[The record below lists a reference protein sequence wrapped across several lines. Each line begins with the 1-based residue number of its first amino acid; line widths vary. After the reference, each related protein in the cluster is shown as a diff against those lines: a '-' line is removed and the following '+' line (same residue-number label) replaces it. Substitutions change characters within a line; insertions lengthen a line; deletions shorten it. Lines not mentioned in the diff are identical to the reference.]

1 MLTDLPMVHGYE
13 VTESGVFRVGR
24 RRVRVSWRAFGV
36 VDARLE
42 DDENV
47 VDVAFDG
54 SSGWRRMTVPRLTV
68 ATWRP
73 PSVGRPMAW
82 GCLTRRLRRRRKL
95 LTCQRQQRRSSAH
108 LLRCERKTITAAWP
122 IRPALATWAV
132 AFTK

>member
-68 ATWRP
+68 ATWRVMRLASFGFP
-73 PSVGRPMAW
+73 VDSTTAREVIRYLAASEAA
-82 GCLTRRLRRRRKL
+82 LLASRRG
-95 LTCQRQQRRSSAH
+95 SD
-108 LLRCERKTITAAWP
+108 
-122 IRPALATWAV
+122 
-132 AFTK
+132 